1 MDFLAF
7 MGAPM
12 VMCLVLVGIHVQ
24 LGLHV
29 VRRGVI
35 FVDIALAQT
44 SALGAA
50 VGVLLGVEVGTL
62 FSSVF
67 GVTAALLGAWIIAL
81 TRGRSRTVP
90 QEAFIGIAYVV
101 AAAAAMLVLTKVPH
115 GAEETEA
122 LLVGS
127 ILWVSWS
134 DVLQTAIGYAV
145 LGYLLHRFNDTIR
158 RVTNDAAEAG
168 RAGINL
174 RLWDF
179 IFYAILAFT
188 VTRSVQIAGVFLVFT
203 FLVVPAV
210 MAELLHARRLLLT
223 GWVLGA
229 VISIGGTLLSY
240 WLDLPTGATI
250 VCTFGASLTV
260 LMLLRSGSIRVANRS
275 ISRRT

>member
-12 VMCLVLVGIHVQ
+12 VMCLALVGIHVQ

>member
-179 IFYAILAFT
+179 IFYTILAFT